1 MEDGSDE
8 SGATDA
14 PDDGPPDTDS
24 EDEEL
29 GVEKHEESARVVL
42 DTSEE
47 DLMDYE
53 LSVRLEPKP
62 CGVRLTD

>member
-1 MEDGSDE
+1 MGCPVHDDE
-8 SGATDA
+8 
-14 PDDGPPDTDS
+14 

-29 GVEKHEESARVVL
+29 GVEKHEESASVVL
-42 DTSEE
+42 DTPEE